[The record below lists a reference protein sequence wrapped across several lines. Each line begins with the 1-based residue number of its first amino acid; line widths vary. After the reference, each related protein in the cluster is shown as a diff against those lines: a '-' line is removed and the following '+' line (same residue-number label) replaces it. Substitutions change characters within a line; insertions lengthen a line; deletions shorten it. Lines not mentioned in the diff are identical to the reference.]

1 MPPFFTI
8 ITSTYNAEKSLPPLL
23 ESLVSQTCRDF
34 NWIVQ
39 DGSSLDATMQ
49 IVEQYR
55 DRLPEILVDSR
66 KDRGIYDAWNKAL
79 DRWQAKLGKWIIF
92 MGAGDTFCHQDSL
105 KEAMYYLE
113 QLSDKYI
120 YYAVP
125 VEIVLG
131 SGEFLNQVSPSD
143 NPSIDLKNGM
153 CLPHQGLFHRHDI
166 FSNNRYDISYSI
178 AGDYDF
184 VCRTLTK
191 DNICFGKTACIR
203 MPVGGISSSLAH
215 MATREAEFFKI
226 SRKFYSSS
234 IPLKII
240 AHFSFWKCI
249 TLISHIFGEK
259 AACAFADIP
268 RILQKKPRL
277 WSLEQR
283 PASLPPLPSKPR
295 LALCI
300 ATVGRIT
307 ELDRL
312 LTSLEQQICTD
323 FHIYLADQN
332 APGTLDAILQKHANL
347 PIARILL
354 PSRGVSIARN
364 ALLSLVEDGDI
375 LIFPDDDCWYAP
387 DTLTQAVEAFRRH
400 PEAGAVLGYWTP
412 SPQFPQPDNTEQA
425 LSATALFSQGGTCV
439 QFFRAEVVKDLR
451 FDPRLGP
458 GTGLPY
464 GCGEDTDYL
473 LEAHKRAPVW
483 RCPSIRVFHPSPD
496 THVPSDAKIA
506 SYAAGRMY
514 LLKKHAFPLWF
525 RCANVLY
532 PLCMLP
538 LDALRKGRK
547 AARYRWRMFVERL
560 RHFSS

>member
-1 MPPFFTI
+1 MPSFFTI

-39 DGSSLDATMQ
+39 DGSSSDATMQ

-92 MGAGDTFCHQDSL
+92 MGAGDTFCHQNSL
-105 KEAMYYLE
+105 KEAKHHLK
-113 QLSDKYI
+113 QLSDKYF

-125 VEIVLG
+125 VDIVLP
-131 SGEFLNQVSPSD
+131 SGLFLNKVTPSE

-153 CLPHQGLFHRHDI
+153 CLPHQGLFHRHGI
-166 FSNNRYDISYSI
+166 FSHNRYDIRYSI

-184 VCRTLTK
+184 VCRTMTK
-191 DNICFGKTACIR
+191 DNIYFGKTACIR
-203 MPVGGISSSLAH
+203 MSVGGVSSSLAH
-215 MATREAEFFKI
+215 MATREAEFFNI

-240 AHFSFWKCI
+240 ARFSFWKCI
-249 TLISHIFGEK
+249 ALIAHIFGK
-259 AACAFADIP
+259 RTACAVADIP

-283 PASLPPLPSKPR
+283 PPSLSIPAPKSR

-312 LTSLEQQICTD
+312 LTSLEQQTCTD

-332 APGTLDAILQKHANL
+332 APGTLDTMLQKHVCL
-347 PIARILL
+347 SMTRIQL

-364 ALLSLVEDGDI
+364 ALFPLVAGEDI
-375 LIFPDDDCWYAP
+375 LVFPDDDCWYAP
-387 DTLTQAVEAFRRH
+387 DTLAQVVEAFQRH
-400 PEAGAVLGYWTP
+400 PEAGTVMGKSIDASPVSP
-412 SPQFPQPDNTEQA
+412 SCGKDAPV
-425 LSATALFSQGGTCV
+425 SQIGTFKHGETYL
-439 QFFRAEVVKDLR
+439 QFFRAEVVKDLC

-496 THVPSDAKIA
+496 THVPSDVKIA
-506 SYAAGRMY
+506 SYAAGRMF

-525 RCANVLY
+525 RCANVLF
-532 PLCMLP
+532 PLAMLP
-538 LDALRKGRK
+538 LDTLRKGRK

-560 RHFSS
+560 RYFSS

>member
-1 MPPFFTI
+1 
-8 ITSTYNAEKSLPPLL
+8 
-23 ESLVSQTCRDF
+23 
-34 NWIVQ
+34 
-39 DGSSLDATMQ
+39 MQ
-49 IVEQYR
+49 IVEEYR
-55 DRLPEILVDSR
+55 DRLPEILADSK

-79 DRWQAKLGKWIIF
+79 DQWQNKLGNWVIF
-92 MGAGDTFCHQDSL
+92 MGAGDTFCHKDSL
-105 KEAMYYLE
+105 KEAMHYLG

-131 SGEFLNQVSPSD
+131 SSEFLNQVSPSE

-153 CLPHQGLFHRHDI
+153 CLPHQGLFHRHNI
-166 FSNNRYDISYSI
+166 FFHDRYDISYSI

-191 DNICFGKTACIR
+191 DNICFGNTACIR
-203 MPVGGISSSLAH
+203 MSVGGVSSSLAH
-215 MATREAEFFKI
+215 MATRETEFFKI

-240 AHFSFWKCI
+240 ARFSFWKCI
-249 TLISHIFGEK
+249 TLISHIFGK
-259 AACAFADIP
+259 RIACAVADIP

-277 WSLEQR
+277 WSLGQR
-283 PASLPPLPSKPR
+283 PPSLPPLPSKPR

-323 FHIYLADQN
+323 FHIYIADQN
-332 APGTLDAILQKHANL
+332 APGLLDAMLQKHASL
-347 PIARILL
+347 PMTRIQL

-364 ALLSLVEDGDI
+364 ALFPLVAGEDI
-375 LIFPDDDCWYAP
+375 LVFPDDDCWYAP

-400 PEAGAVLGYWTP
+400 PETGAVMGR
-412 SPQFPQPDNTEQA
+412 S
-425 LSATALFSQGGTCV
+425 FSQPSAAPAVGQDSRVSQIGTFKNGETYL

-560 RHFSS
+560 RHF

>member
-1 MPPFFTI
+1 
-8 ITSTYNAEKSLPPLL
+8 
-23 ESLVSQTCRDF
+23 
-34 NWIVQ
+34 
-39 DGSSLDATMQ
+39 
-49 IVEQYR
+49 
-55 DRLPEILVDSR
+55 
-66 KDRGIYDAWNKAL
+66 
-79 DRWQAKLGKWIIF
+79 
-92 MGAGDTFCHQDSL
+92 
-105 KEAMYYLE
+105 MY
-113 QLSDKYI
+113 S
-120 YYAVP
+120 
-125 VEIVLG
+125 
-131 SGEFLNQVSPSD
+131 
-143 NPSIDLKNGM
+143 
-153 CLPHQGLFHRHDI
+153 
-166 FSNNRYDISYSI
+166 
-178 AGDYDF
+178 
-184 VCRTLTK
+184 
-191 DNICFGKTACIR
+191 
-203 MPVGGISSSLAH
+203 
-215 MATREAEFFKI
+215 
-226 SRKFYSSS
+226 
-234 IPLKII
+234 
-240 AHFSFWKCI
+240 
-249 TLISHIFGEK
+249 
-259 AACAFADIP
+259 
-268 RILQKKPRL
+268 
-277 WSLEQR
+277 
-283 PASLPPLPSKPR
+283 PLPDSPH

-312 LTSLEQQICTD
+312 LTSLEQQTCTN

-332 APGTLDAILQKHANL
+332 APGTLDAMLQKHAGL
-347 PIARILL
+347 QMTRILL

-364 ALLSLVEDGDI
+364 ALLSLVEDENI

-387 DTLTQAVEAFRRH
+387 DTLAQVAEAFQRH
-400 PEAGAVLGYWTP
+400 PQAGTVMGKSIDASPASP
-412 SPQFPQPDNTEQA
+412 SCGQDA
-425 LSATALFSQGGTCV
+425 SVSQIGTFKHGETYL

>member
-8 ITSTYNAEKSLPPLL
+8 ITSTYNAEKALPPLL
-23 ESLVSQTCRDF
+23 ESLASQTCHDF

-39 DGSSLDATMQ
+39 DGSSSDATMQ

-55 DRLPEILVDSR
+55 NHLPEILADSR

-79 DRWQAKLGKWIIF
+79 DQWQARLGKWIIF
-92 MGAGDTFCHQDSL
+92 MGAGDTFYHQDSL
-105 KEAMYYLE
+105 KEAMHYLE
-113 QLSDKYI
+113 QLSDEYI

-125 VEIVLG
+125 VEIVLC
-131 SGEFLNQVSPSD
+131 SGEFLNQVAPSN

-184 VCRTLTK
+184 VCRTLTRN
-191 DNICFGKTACIR
+191 NICFGKTACIR
-203 MPVGGISSSLAH
+203 MSVGGVSSSLAY
-215 MATREAEFFKI
+215 MTIREAEFFNI

-240 AHFSFWKCI
+240 ARFSFWKCI
-249 TLISHIFGEK
+249 TLISHIFGK
-259 AACAFADIP
+259 RTACAVADIP

-277 WSLEQR
+277 WSLEQC
-283 PASLPPLPSKPR
+283 PPSLPILPPKPH

-300 ATVGRIT
+300 ATVGRIR

-312 LTSLEQQICTD
+312 LTSLEQQTCTD

-332 APGTLDAILQKHANL
+332 APGTLDAMLQKHADL
-347 PIARILL
+347 QITRILL

-364 ALLSLVEDGDI
+364 ALLSLVEEEEVI
-375 LIFPDDDCWYAP
+375 IFPDDDCWYAP
-387 DTLTQAVEAFRRH
+387 DTLAQVAEAFQRH
-400 PEAGAVLGYWTP
+400 PQAGTVMGKSIDTSPVSPPCGQDTP
-412 SPQFPQPDNTEQA
+412 V
-425 LSATALFSQGGTCV
+425 SQIGTFKNGETYL

-538 LDALRKGRK
+538 MDALRKGRK

>member
-1 MPPFFTI
+1 MKKAL
-8 ITSTYNAEKSLPPLL
+8 ITGITG
-23 ESLVSQTCRDF
+23 
-34 NWIVQ
+34 Q
-39 DGSSLDATMQ
+39 DGAYLAEFLLNKGYEVHGIKRRSSLFNTDRIDHLYQGPHQKGRKFVLHYGDLSDAGNLIRIMQ
-49 IVEQYR
+49 EVQPDE
-55 DRLPEILVDSR
+55 V
-66 KDRGIYDAWNKAL
+66 
-79 DRWQAKLGKWIIF
+79 
-92 MGAGDTFCHQDSL
+92 
-105 KEAMYYLE
+105 LE

-203 MPVGGISSSLAH
+203 MPIGGISSSLAH

-240 AHFSFWKCI
+240 ARFSFWKCI

-312 LTSLEQQICTD
+312 LTSLEQQTCTD
-323 FHIYLADQN
+323 FHIYITDQN
-332 APGTLDAILQKHANL
+332 APGLLDAMLQKHEDL
-347 PIARILL
+347 QITRILL

-400 PEAGAVLGYWTP
+400 PETGAVMGR
-412 SPQFPQPDNTEQA
+412 S
-425 LSATALFSQGGTCV
+425 FSQPSAAPAVGQDSRVSQIGTFKNGETYL

-451 FDPRLGP
+451 FDPRLG
-458 GTGLPY
+458 
-464 GCGEDTDYL
+464 
-473 LEAHKRAPVW
+473 R
-483 RCPSIRVFHPSPD
+483 
-496 THVPSDAKIA
+496 
-506 SYAAGRMY
+506 RMY

>member
-8 ITSTYNAEKSLPPLL
+8 ITSTYNAEKALPPLL
-23 ESLVSQTCRDF
+23 ESLASQTCHDF

-39 DGSSLDATMQ
+39 DGSSSDATMQ

-55 DRLPEILVDSR
+55 NRLPEILADSR

-79 DRWQAKLGKWIIF
+79 DQWQARLGKWIIF

-105 KEAMYYLE
+105 KEAMHYLE
-113 QLSDKYI
+113 QLSDEYI

-125 VEIVLG
+125 VEIVLC
-131 SGEFLNQVSPSD
+131 SGEFLNQVAPSN

-184 VCRTLTK
+184 VCRTLTRN
-191 DNICFGKTACIR
+191 NICFGKTACIR
-203 MPVGGISSSLAH
+203 MSVGGVSSSLAY
-215 MATREAEFFKI
+215 MTIREAEFFNI

-240 AHFSFWKCI
+240 ARFSFWECI
-249 TLISHIFGEK
+249 TLISHIFGK
-259 AACAFADIP
+259 RTACAVADIP

-277 WSLEQR
+277 WSLEQC
-283 PASLPPLPSKPR
+283 PPSLPILPPKPH

-300 ATVGRIT
+300 ATVGRVT

-312 LTSLEQQICTD
+312 LTSLEQQTCTA

-332 APGTLDAILQKHANL
+332 APGTLDAMLQKHADL
-347 PIARILL
+347 QITRILL
-354 PSRGVSIARN
+354 PSRGVSTARN
-364 ALLSLVEDGDI
+364 ALLSLIGEEEFI
-375 LIFPDDDCWYAP
+375 IFPDDDCWYAP
-387 DTLTQAVEAFRRH
+387 DTLAQVAEAFQRH
-400 PEAGAVLGYWTP
+400 PQAGTVMGKSIDTSPVSPPCGQDTP
-412 SPQFPQPDNTEQA
+412 V
-425 LSATALFSQGGTCV
+425 SQIGTFKNGETYL

>member
-1 MPPFFTI
+1 M
-8 ITSTYNAEKSLPPLL
+8 L
-23 ESLVSQTCRDF
+23 ESLASQTCHDF

-39 DGSSLDATMQ
+39 DGSSSDATMQ

-55 DRLPEILVDSR
+55 NRLPEILADSR

-79 DRWQAKLGKWIIF
+79 DQWQARLGKWIIF

-105 KEAMYYLE
+105 KEAMHYLE
-113 QLSDKYI
+113 QLSDEYI

-131 SGEFLNQVSPSD
+131 SGEFLNQVAPSN

-166 FSNNRYDISYSI
+166 FSNNRYDIRYSI

-184 VCRTLTK
+184 VCRTLTRN
-191 DNICFGKTACIR
+191 NICFGKTACIR
-203 MPVGGISSSLAH
+203 MSVGGVSSSLAY
-215 MATREAEFFKI
+215 MTIREAEFFNI

-240 AHFSFWKCI
+240 ARFSFWKCI
-249 TLISHIFGEK
+249 TLISHIFGK
-259 AACAFADIP
+259 RTACAVADIP

-277 WSLEQR
+277 WSLEQC
-283 PASLPPLPSKPR
+283 PPSLPILPPKPH

-300 ATVGRIT
+300 ATVGRIR

-312 LTSLEQQICTD
+312 LTSLAQQTCTA

-332 APGTLDAILQKHANL
+332 APGTLDAMLQKHADL
-347 PIARILL
+347 QITRILL
-354 PSRGVSIARN
+354 PSRGVSTARN
-364 ALLSLVEDGDI
+364 ALLSLIEEEFI
-375 LIFPDDDCWYAP
+375 IFPDDDCWYAP
-387 DTLTQAVEAFRRH
+387 DTLAQVAEAFQRH
-400 PEAGAVLGYWTP
+400 PQAGTVMGKSIDTSPVSPPCGQDTP
-412 SPQFPQPDNTEQA
+412 V
-425 LSATALFSQGGTCV
+425 SQIGTFKNGETYL

-538 LDALRKGRK
+538 MDALRKGRK

>member
-8 ITSTYNAEKSLPPLL
+8 ITSTYNAEKALPPLL
-23 ESLVSQTCRDF
+23 ESLASQTCHDF

-39 DGSSLDATMQ
+39 DGSSSDATMQ

-55 DRLPEILVDSR
+55 NRLPEILADSR

-79 DRWQAKLGKWIIF
+79 DQWQARLGKWIIF

-105 KEAMYYLE
+105 KEAMHYLE
-113 QLSDKYI
+113 QLSDEYI

-125 VEIVLG
+125 VEIVLC
-131 SGEFLNQVSPSD
+131 SGEFLNQVAPSN

-184 VCRTLTK
+184 VCRTLTRN
-191 DNICFGKTACIR
+191 NICFGKTACIR
-203 MPVGGISSSLAH
+203 MSVGGVSSSLAY
-215 MATREAEFFKI
+215 MTIREAEFFNI

-240 AHFSFWKCI
+240 ARFSFWKCI
-249 TLISHIFGEK
+249 TLISHIFGK
-259 AACAFADIP
+259 RTACAVADIP

-277 WSLEQR
+277 WSLEQC
-283 PASLPPLPSKPR
+283 PPSLPILPPKPH

-300 ATVGRIT
+300 ATVGRVT

-312 LTSLEQQICTD
+312 LTSLEQQTCTA

-332 APGTLDAILQKHANL
+332 APGTLDAMLQKHADL
-347 PIARILL
+347 QITRILL
-354 PSRGVSIARN
+354 PSRGVSTARN
-364 ALLSLVEDGDI
+364 ALLSLIGEEEFI
-375 LIFPDDDCWYAP
+375 IFPDDDCWYAP
-387 DTLTQAVEAFRRH
+387 DTLAQVAEAFQRH
-400 PEAGAVLGYWTP
+400 PQAGTVMGKSIDTSPVSPPCGQDTP
-412 SPQFPQPDNTEQA
+412 V
-425 LSATALFSQGGTCV
+425 SQIGTFKNGETYL

>member
-8 ITSTYNAEKSLPPLL
+8 ITSTYNAEKALPPLL
-23 ESLVSQTCRDF
+23 ESLASQTCHDF

-39 DGSSLDATMQ
+39 DGSSSDATMQ

-55 DRLPEILVDSR
+55 NRLPEILADSR

-79 DRWQAKLGKWIIF
+79 DQWQARLGKWIIF

-105 KEAMYYLE
+105 KEAMHYLE
-113 QLSDKYI
+113 QLSDEYI

-131 SGEFLNQVSPSD
+131 SGEFLNQVAPSN

-166 FSNNRYDISYSI
+166 FSNNRYDIRYSI

-184 VCRTLTK
+184 VCRTLTRN
-191 DNICFGKTACIR
+191 NICFGKTACIR
-203 MPVGGISSSLAH
+203 MSVGGVSSSLAY
-215 MATREAEFFKI
+215 MTIREAEFFNI

-240 AHFSFWKCI
+240 ARFSFWKCI
-249 TLISHIFGEK
+249 TLISHIFGK
-259 AACAFADIP
+259 RTACAVADIP

-277 WSLEQR
+277 WSLEQC
-283 PASLPPLPSKPR
+283 PPSLPILPPKPH

-300 ATVGRIT
+300 ATVGRIR

-312 LTSLEQQICTD
+312 LTSLEQQTCTA

-332 APGTLDAILQKHANL
+332 APGTLDAMLQKHADL
-347 PIARILL
+347 QITRILL
-354 PSRGVSIARN
+354 PSRGVSTARN
-364 ALLSLVEDGDI
+364 ALLSLIEEEFI
-375 LIFPDDDCWYAP
+375 IFPDDDCWYAP
-387 DTLTQAVEAFRRH
+387 DTLAQVAEAFQRH
-400 PEAGAVLGYWTP
+400 PQAGTVMGKSIDTSPVSPPCGQDTP
-412 SPQFPQPDNTEQA
+412 V
-425 LSATALFSQGGTCV
+425 SQIGTFKNGETYL

-538 LDALRKGRK
+538 MDALRKGRK

>member
-1 MPPFFTI
+1 MSF
-8 ITSTYNAEKSLPPLL
+8 
-23 ESLVSQTCRDF
+23 QTR
-34 NWIVQ
+34 
-39 DGSSLDATMQ
+39 
-49 IVEQYR
+49 
-55 DRLPEILVDSR
+55 
-66 KDRGIYDAWNKAL
+66 
-79 DRWQAKLGKWIIF
+79 
-92 MGAGDTFCHQDSL
+92 
-105 KEAMYYLE
+105 
-113 QLSDKYI
+113 
-120 YYAVP
+120 
-125 VEIVLG
+125 
-131 SGEFLNQVSPSD
+131 
-143 NPSIDLKNGM
+143 
-153 CLPHQGLFHRHDI
+153 
-166 FSNNRYDISYSI
+166 SNNRYDISYSI

-203 MPVGGISSSLAH
+203 MPIGGISSSLAH

-240 AHFSFWKCI
+240 ARFSFWKCI

-312 LTSLEQQICTD
+312 LTSLEQQTCTD
-323 FHIYLADQN
+323 FHIYITDQN
-332 APGTLDAILQKHANL
+332 APGLLDAMLQKHEDL
-347 PIARILL
+347 QITRILL

-400 PEAGAVLGYWTP
+400 PETGAVMGR
-412 SPQFPQPDNTEQA
+412 S
-425 LSATALFSQGGTCV
+425 FSQPSAAPAVGQDSRVSQIGTFKNGETYL

>member
-8 ITSTYNAEKSLPPLL
+8 ITSTYNAEKALPPLL
-23 ESLVSQTCRDF
+23 ESLASQTCHDF

-39 DGSSLDATMQ
+39 DGSSSDATMQ

-55 DRLPEILVDSR
+55 NRLPEILADSR

-79 DRWQAKLGKWIIF
+79 DQWQARLGKWIIF

-105 KEAMYYLE
+105 KEAMHYLE
-113 QLSDKYI
+113 QLSDEYI

-125 VEIVLG
+125 VEIVLC
-131 SGEFLNQVSPSD
+131 SGEFLNQVAPSN

-184 VCRTLTK
+184 VCRTLTRN
-191 DNICFGKTACIR
+191 NICFGKTACIR
-203 MPVGGISSSLAH
+203 MSVGGVSSSLAY
-215 MATREAEFFKI
+215 MTIREAEFFNI

-240 AHFSFWKCI
+240 ARFSFWKCI
-249 TLISHIFGEK
+249 TLISHIFGK
-259 AACAFADIP
+259 RTACAVADIP

-277 WSLEQR
+277 WSLEQC
-283 PASLPPLPSKPR
+283 PPSLPILPPKPH

-300 ATVGRIT
+300 ATVGRVT

-312 LTSLEQQICTD
+312 LTSLEQQTCTA

-332 APGTLDAILQKHANL
+332 APGTLDAMLQKHADL
-347 PIARILL
+347 QITRILL
-354 PSRGVSIARN
+354 PSRGVSTARN
-364 ALLSLVEDGDI
+364 ALLSLIGEEEFI
-375 LIFPDDDCWYAP
+375 IFPDDDCWYAP
-387 DTLTQAVEAFRRH
+387 DTLAQVAEAFQRH
-400 PEAGAVLGYWTP
+400 PQAGTVMGKSIDTSPVSPPCGQDTP
-412 SPQFPQPDNTEQA
+412 V
-425 LSATALFSQGGTCV
+425 SQIGTFKNGETYL

-458 GTGLPY
+458 GIGLPY

>member
-1 MPPFFTI
+1 M
-8 ITSTYNAEKSLPPLL
+8 
-23 ESLVSQTCRDF
+23 
-34 NWIVQ
+34 
-39 DGSSLDATMQ
+39 
-49 IVEQYR
+49 
-55 DRLPEILVDSR
+55 
-66 KDRGIYDAWNKAL
+66 
-79 DRWQAKLGKWIIF
+79 
-92 MGAGDTFCHQDSL
+92 H
-105 KEAMYYLE
+105 YLE
-113 QLSDKYI
+113 QISDKYI

-125 VEIVLG
+125 VDIVLG
-131 SGEFLNQVSPSD
+131 SGEFLNQVAPSD

-203 MPVGGISSSLAH
+203 MSVGGISSSLAY

-226 SRKFYSSS
+226 SRKFYSRS

-240 AHFSFWKCI
+240 VRFSFWKCI
-249 TLISHIFGEK
+249 ILISHIFGK
-259 AACAFADIP
+259 KTACTFADIP

-283 PASLPPLPSKPR
+283 PLFLPTLPPKPR

-300 ATVGRIT
+300 ATVGRIAA
-307 ELDRL
+307 LDRL
-312 LTSLEQQICTD
+312 LTSLEQQTCTD

-332 APGTLDAILQKHANL
+332 APGTLDAMLQKHADL
-347 PIARILL
+347 KMSRILL
-354 PSRGVSIARN
+354 PSKGVSIARN

-375 LIFPDDDCWYAP
+375 IIFPDDDCWYAP
-387 DTLTQAVEAFRRH
+387 DTLAQVVEAFRRH

-412 SPQFPQPDNTEQA
+412 SPQLPQPDNTEQV
-425 LSATALFSQGGTCV
+425 LSSTALFSQGGTCV
-439 QFFRAEVVKDLR
+439 QFFRAEAVKDLR

-496 THVPSDAKIA
+496 THVPSDTKVA

-532 PLCMLP
+532 PLCTLP

>member
-8 ITSTYNAEKSLPPLL
+8 ITSTYNAEKALPPLL
-23 ESLVSQTCRDF
+23 ESLASQTCHDF

-39 DGSSLDATMQ
+39 DGSSSDATMQ

-55 DRLPEILVDSR
+55 NRLPEILADSR

-79 DRWQAKLGKWIIF
+79 DQWQARLGKWIIF

-105 KEAMYYLE
+105 KEAMHYLE
-113 QLSDKYI
+113 QLSDEYI

-131 SGEFLNQVSPSD
+131 SGEFLNQVAPSN

-166 FSNNRYDISYSI
+166 FSNNRYDIRYSI

-184 VCRTLTK
+184 VCRTLTRN
-191 DNICFGKTACIR
+191 NICFGKTACIR
-203 MPVGGISSSLAH
+203 MSVGEVSSSLAY
-215 MATREAEFFKI
+215 MTIREAEFFNI

-240 AHFSFWKCI
+240 ARFSFWKCI
-249 TLISHIFGEK
+249 TLISHIFGK
-259 AACAFADIP
+259 RTACAVADIP

-277 WSLEQR
+277 WSLEQC
-283 PASLPPLPSKPR
+283 PPSLPILPPKPH

-300 ATVGRIT
+300 ATVGRIR

-312 LTSLEQQICTD
+312 LTSLAQQTCTA

-332 APGTLDAILQKHANL
+332 APGTLDAMLQKHADL
-347 PIARILL
+347 QITRILL
-354 PSRGVSIARN
+354 PSRGVSTARN
-364 ALLSLVEDGDI
+364 ALLSLIEEEFI
-375 LIFPDDDCWYAP
+375 IFPDDDCWYAP
-387 DTLTQAVEAFRRH
+387 DTLAQVAEAFQRH
-400 PEAGAVLGYWTP
+400 PQAGTVMGKSIDTSPVSPPCGQDTP
-412 SPQFPQPDNTEQA
+412 V
-425 LSATALFSQGGTCV
+425 SQIGTFKNGETYL

-496 THVPSDAKIA
+496 THVPPDAKIA

>member
-8 ITSTYNAEKSLPPLL
+8 ITSTYNAEKALPPLL
-23 ESLVSQTCRDF
+23 ESLAFQTCRDF

-39 DGSSLDATMQ
+39 DGSSSDATMQ

-55 DRLPEILVDSR
+55 ERLPEILVDSR
-66 KDRGIYDAWNKAL
+66 KDCGIYDAWNKAL
-79 DRWQAKLGKWIIF
+79 DQWQVKLGKWIIF

-105 KEAMYYLE
+105 KKAMHHLK
-113 QLSDKYI
+113 QLSDKYV

-125 VEIVLG
+125 VDIVLP
-131 SGEFLNQVSPSD
+131 SGVFLNKVTPSE

-166 FSNNRYDISYSI
+166 FSHNRYDISYSI

-191 DNICFGKTACIR
+191 DNICFGKTSCIR
-203 MPVGGISSSLAH
+203 MSVGGVSSSLAY

-240 AHFSFWKCI
+240 VRFSFWKCI
-249 TLISHIFGEK
+249 TLIAHILGK
-259 AACAFADIP
+259 RTACGVADIP

-277 WSLEQR
+277 WSLDQR
-283 PASLPPLPSKPR
+283 PPSLPILPPKPH

-312 LTSLEQQICTD
+312 LTSLEQQTCTN

-332 APGTLDAILQKHANL
+332 APGTLDAVLQKHADL
-347 PIARILL
+347 QITRILL
-354 PSRGVSIARN
+354 PSRGVSVARN
-364 ALLSLVEDGDI
+364 ALLSLVREEDI
-375 LIFPDDDCWYAP
+375 IVFPDDDCWYAP

-400 PEAGAVLGYWTP
+400 PETGAVMGR
-412 SPQFPQPDNTEQA
+412 S
-425 LSATALFSQGGTCV
+425 FSQPSAAPAVGQDSRVSQIGTFKNGETYL

-451 FDPRLGP
+451 FDPQLGP

-506 SYAAGRMY
+506 SYAAGRMF

-525 RCANVLY
+525 RMANVLY

>member
-1 MPPFFTI
+1 MPPFFSI
-8 ITSTYNAEKSLPPLL
+8 ITSTYNAEEALPPLL
-23 ESLVSQTCRDF
+23 ESLASQTCRDF

-39 DGSSLDATMQ
+39 DGSSSDATMQ
-49 IVEQYR
+49 LVEEYR
-55 DRLPEILVDSR
+55 DRLPEILADSR

-79 DRWQAKLGKWIIF
+79 DRWHNKLGNWVIF
-92 MGAGDTFCHQDSL
+92 MGAGDTFCHQDAL
-105 KEAMYYLE
+105 KEVMHHLK
-113 QLSDKYI
+113 QLSDKYV

-166 FSNNRYDISYSI
+166 FSHNRYDISYSI

-203 MPVGGISSSLAH
+203 MSVGGISSSLAH

-240 AHFSFWKCI
+240 VRFSFWKCI
-249 TLISHIFGEK
+249 TLISHIFGK
-259 AACAFADIP
+259 RTACAFADIP

-277 WSLEQR
+277 WSLGQR
-283 PASLPPLPSKPR
+283 PSSLPPLPSKPR

-300 ATVGRIT
+300 ATVGRVA

-312 LTSLEQQICTD
+312 LTSLEQQSCTA
-323 FHIYLADQN
+323 FHVYLADQN
-332 APGTLDAILQKHANL
+332 APGTLDAMLQRHAGL
-347 PIARILL
+347 SMTRIQL
-354 PSRGVSIARN
+354 PSKGVSLARN

-375 LIFPDDDCWYAP
+375 LIFPDDDCWYAT
-387 DTLTQAVEAFRRH
+387 DTLAQVVEAFQRH
-400 PEAGAVLGYWTP
+400 PEAGAVMGKSIDASPVSP
-412 SPQFPQPDNTEQA
+412 SCGKDAPV
-425 LSATALFSQGGTCV
+425 SQIGTFKNGETYL

-506 SYAAGRMY
+506 SYAAGRMF

-560 RHFSS
+560 RYFSS

>member
-1 MPPFFTI
+1 MDVCHV
-8 ITSTYNAEKSLPPLL
+8 A
-23 ESLVSQTCRDF
+23 
-34 NWIVQ
+34 
-39 DGSSLDATMQ
+39 
-49 IVEQYR
+49 
-55 DRLPEILVDSR
+55 DS
-66 KDRGIYDAWNKAL
+66 IE
-79 DRWQAKLGKWIIF
+79 
-92 MGAGDTFCHQDSL
+92 DSY
-105 KEAMYYLE
+105 MY
-113 QLSDKYI
+113 S
-120 YYAVP
+120 
-125 VEIVLG
+125 
-131 SGEFLNQVSPSD
+131 
-143 NPSIDLKNGM
+143 
-153 CLPHQGLFHRHDI
+153 
-166 FSNNRYDISYSI
+166 
-178 AGDYDF
+178 
-184 VCRTLTK
+184 
-191 DNICFGKTACIR
+191 
-203 MPVGGISSSLAH
+203 
-215 MATREAEFFKI
+215 
-226 SRKFYSSS
+226 
-234 IPLKII
+234 
-240 AHFSFWKCI
+240 
-249 TLISHIFGEK
+249 
-259 AACAFADIP
+259 
-268 RILQKKPRL
+268 
-277 WSLEQR
+277 
-283 PASLPPLPSKPR
+283 PLPDSPH

-312 LTSLEQQICTD
+312 LTSLEQQTCTN

-332 APGTLDAILQKHANL
+332 APGTLDAMLQKHAGL
-347 PIARILL
+347 QMTRILL

-364 ALLSLVEDGDI
+364 ALLSLVEDENI

-387 DTLTQAVEAFRRH
+387 DTLAQVAEAFQRH
-400 PEAGAVLGYWTP
+400 PQAGTVMGKSIDA
-412 SPQFPQPDNTEQA
+412 SPASPCGQDAPV
-425 LSATALFSQGGTCV
+425 SQIGTFKHGETYL

-451 FDPRLGP
+451 FDPQLGP

-538 LDALRKGRK
+538 LDALRKGHK